1 MSAKT
6 ASASNT
12 SASKPPKGGSLS
24 SIVET
29 AYSNNSTLKEIQD
42 LNVIDLMM
50 IGALS
55 ARMSLK
61 EVLKTWDLFKTQFVD
76 WNEFRISSAAE
87 LADTFPKADDPLK
100 LAIQLKEMLTSIFHI
115 RHQVSLEFLRENT
128 LVETRE
134 FFKRSPDVP
143 DLSKLIILAVVKEQ
157 SVVPLENWAQGGL
170 VRSGLLSGT
179 KTSPQRQ
186 KDLFEELGDI
196 PLVHAVLALHDEA
209 RNYPD
214 PAIEIARKKK
224 AEAEKKAAKKAA
236 EAARKEAA
244 RIAAEEKKAIEAEKK
259 RVAAEKK
266 KIEAEKKKAAAV
278 KKAAALAKK
287 KVADAARK
295 KVAAEKKKIA
305 AAKKKEAAAKKKVA
319 KKE

>member
-55 ARMSLK
+55 SRMSLK

-115 RHQVSLEFLRENT
+115 RHQVSLEFLRDNT
-128 LVETRE
+128 VVETRE

-143 DLSKLIILAVVKEQ
+143 DLSKLIILAAVKEQ

-170 VRSGLLSGT
+170 VRS
-179 KTSPQRQ
+179 
-186 KDLFEELGDI
+186 
-196 PLVHAVLALHDEA
+196 
-209 RNYPD
+209 
-214 PAIEIARKKK
+214 
-224 AEAEKKAAKKAA
+224 
-236 EAARKEAA
+236 
-244 RIAAEEKKAIEAEKK
+244 
-259 RVAAEKK
+259 
-266 KIEAEKKKAAAV
+266 
-278 KKAAALAKK
+278 
-287 KVADAARK
+287 
-295 KVAAEKKKIA
+295 
-305 AAKKKEAAAKKKVA
+305 
-319 KKE
+319 